1 MATNGF
7 DEYWK
12 KKVFVE
18 TMLYNLKTFFFK
30 ALKYLNDLLERIYN

>member
-18 TMLYNLKTFFFK
+18 TMLYNLKTFFI
-30 ALKYLNDLLERIYN
+30 NP